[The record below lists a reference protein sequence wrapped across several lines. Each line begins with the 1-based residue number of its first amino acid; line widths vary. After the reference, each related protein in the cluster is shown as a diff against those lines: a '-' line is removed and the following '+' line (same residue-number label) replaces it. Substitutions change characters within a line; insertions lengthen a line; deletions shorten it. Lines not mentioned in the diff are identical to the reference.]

1 MQINVEDYEK
11 LGSFYLGREYDQ
23 KTKSME
29 DKLVMYDSK
38 DLVTHGVVLG
48 MTGSGKT
55 GLCLALLEEAAM
67 DGIPA
72 IVIDPKGDIA
82 NFCLT
87 FPDLNPSDFR
97 PWINEDDA
105 AKKGVTPD
113 EFAAAQAQMWKKG
126 LADWGQSGERIKQ
139 MRDKVDITVYTP
151 GSNAGIPVSIL
162 TSMQVPEFEIL
173 DDAELLGDRVEST
186 VSSILGLCGI
196 TADPIKSPEHILLSN
211 IMNHCW
217 HENEN
222 LDLGSIIEYVQKPPF
237 PTIGV
242 IAVDDFY
249 PPKKRNELAMQINS
263 LLASPGF
270 ATWMTG
276 EPLDV
281 KKMLYGEKAKPRIA
295 IYSLAH
301 LSDSERMFFVSLLLN
316 QTVGWMRGQSGTTS
330 LRALVY
336 MDEIYGY
343 LPPTQNPPS
352 KKPMMILL
360 KQARAFGVGVLL
372 ATQNPVDLDYKA
384 LSNIGTWFL
393 GRLQT
398 ERDKNRV
405 LDGLEGAASS
415 QNASFNR
422 ASLDTLLAGLGNRV
436 FLMNN
441 THEDGPVVFQVRWVM
456 TYLRGPLTRNQ
467 IKSLM
472 DPQRKK
478 YAAPPGM
485 AKRKPK
491 GALKGKSA
499 ATEATE
505 SDPEPEADEATNDDS
520 TAATSSSADGA
531 PSVPS
536 TIEQFYFP
544 PIKDSDDTMIYIP
557 AAFRAAEIS
566 INDASKDVFVKKKVI
581 LVNKLTEDMITID
594 PDKGTRI
601 EYDPN
606 KLSRQ
611 PVDGPVEWE
620 ALPDF
625 ARQSKTYTAARD
637 SFAAWASE
645 HETVDLTYCAMTNDY
660 STADETEDD
669 FRNRIGQKM
678 REVRDEKLDMIR
690 KKFGA
695 KVTSLQDDL
704 ARAQAAVDKQQAE
717 ARAAKVST
725 AVSIGQTILGVL
737 FGRKTS
743 SSTITSGARSARGA
757 GKAWKETGDL
767 RAAEEKLAEVEA
779 EIAAIND
786 EAQTQIDEMKR
797 MCDPANLEFTTE
809 SLRPLKK
816 NIVISAFGLAWL
828 PYLKNDKGMQQ
839 NWQA

>member
-1 MQINVEDYEK
+1 MQIKVEDYEK

-55 GLCLALLEEAAM
+55 GLCLTLLEEAAM

-87 FPDLNPSDFR
+87 FPDLSPSEFR

-105 AKKGVTPD
+105 TKKGMSPD
-113 EFAAAQAQMWKKG
+113 EFAAAQATMWTKG
-126 LADWGQSGERIKQ
+126 LADWGQSGDRIKQ
-139 MRDKVDITVYTP
+139 MRDKVDITIYTP

-162 TSMQVPEFEIL
+162 SSMQVPEFAIL

-217 HENEN
+217 HEDEN

-281 KKMLYGEKAKPRIA
+281 KKMLYGEKAKPQIA

-301 LSDSERMFFVSLLLN
+301 LNDSERMFFVSLLLN

-330 LRALVY
+330 LRAIVY

-352 KKPMMILL
+352 KKPMMLLL
-360 KQARAFGVGVLL
+360 KQARAFGVGMLL

-415 QNASFNR
+415 QNANFNR

-441 THEDGPVVFQVRWVM
+441 THEDGPVVFQVRWCM

-472 DPQRKK
+472 DPQRKQ
-478 YAAPPGM
+478 YAALPGTV
-485 AKRKPK
+485 KRKPK
-491 GALKGKSA
+491 GALRGKPSLKA
-499 ATEATE
+499 ADTEEEAA
-505 SDPEPEADEATNDDS
+505 EPEEEETAPTAT
-520 TAATSSSADGA
+520 SADGR

-536 TIEQFYFP
+536 TIEQFFFP
-544 PIKDSDDTMIYIP
+544 PVKDPGDATTVYIP

-581 LVNKLTEDMITID
+581 LVNKLSEDMITID

-601 EYDPN
+601 EFDPN
-606 KLSRQ
+606 KLSREAE
-611 PVDGPVEWE
+611 DGNVEWE

-637 SFAAWASE
+637 GFAAWAAE
-645 HETVDLTYCAMTNDY
+645 HETVDLFFSSMMNAY

-669 FRNRIGQKM
+669 FRNRIGQKL
-678 REVRDEKLDMIR
+678 REVRDEKLEAIR
-690 KKFGA
+690 KKYGA
-695 KVTSLQDDL
+695 KVGSLQDDL
-704 ARAQAAVDKQQAE
+704 VRAQAAVEKQQAE

-737 FGRKTS
+737 FGRKTT
-743 SSTITSGARSARGA
+743 SSTITAGARSAKGA
-757 GKAWKETGDL
+757 GKAWKEAGDL
-767 RAAEEKLAEVEA
+767 KSAEQKLADVEA
-779 EIAAIND
+779 EIAAINE
-786 EAQTQIDEMKR
+786 EAQEQLDEMKKL
-797 MCDPANLEFTTE
+797 CDPANLEFTKE

-816 NIVISAFGLAWL
+816 NIVIAAYGLGWL
-828 PYLKNDKGMQQ
+828 PYLKTDKGMSQ
-839 NWQA
+839 NWQAV

>member
-1 MQINVEDYEK
+1 MQINVADYEK

-23 KTKSME
+23 RQKVMQ

-55 GLCLALLEEAAM
+55 GLCLTLLEEAAM

-87 FPDLNPSDFR
+87 FPDLSPSDFR
-97 PWINEDDA
+97 PWINEEDA
-105 AKKGVTPD
+105 SKKGLTPD
-113 EFAAAQAQMWKKG
+113 EFAAAQAEMWKQG
-126 LADWGQSGERIKQ
+126 LADWGQSGERIGQ
-139 MRDKVDITVYTP
+139 LRNKVDITVYTP

-162 TSMQVPEFEIL
+162 SSMQVPEFEVL

-186 VSSILGLCGI
+186 VSSILGLVGI

-211 IMNHCW
+211 ILSHCW

-222 LDLGSIIEYVQKPPF
+222 LDLATIIEYVQKPPF

-242 IAVDDFY
+242 IAVDEFY
-249 PPKKRNELAMQINS
+249 APKKRNELAMQINS

-276 EPLDV
+276 EPLDI

-316 QTVGWMRGQSGTTS
+316 QTVGWMRSQAGTTS

-336 MDEIYGY
+336 MDEIFGY

-352 KKPMMILL
+352 KKPMMLLL
-360 KQARAFGVGVLL
+360 KQARAFGVGMLL

-398 ERDKNRV
+398 ERDKARV

-415 QNASFNR
+415 QNSNFNR
-422 ASLDTLLAGLGNRV
+422 ASMDTLLAGLGNRV

-441 THEDGPVVFQVRWVM
+441 THDDGPLIFQVRWCM
-456 TYLRGPLTRNQ
+456 TYLRGPLTRSQ

-472 DPQRKK
+472 DPQRKD
-478 YAAPPGM
+478 YPAPPG
-485 AKRKPK
+485 AKTGRKAK
-491 GALKGKSA
+491 GAKAKVVTDEETEEASSAPAEA
-499 ATEATE
+499 ATAGA
-505 SDPEPEADEATNDDS
+505 S
-520 TAATSSSADGA
+520 GA

-544 PIKDSDDTMIYIP
+544 LQKNQEEAEVVYIP
-557 AAFRAAEIS
+557 SVMRAAEIS
-566 INDASKDVFVKKKVI
+566 FNDAAKDIFVKKKI
-581 LVNKLTEDMITID
+581 ALVNKLSEDLITID
-594 PDKGTRI
+594 PAQGTKL
-601 EYDPN
+601 DFDAN
-606 KLSRQ
+606 SLSRS
-611 PVDGPVEWE
+611 PREGSVSWE

-637 SFAAWASE
+637 GFVAWAAD
-645 HETVDLTYCAMTNDY
+645 HITLDIFY
-660 STADETEDD
+660 SPMLDAYSSPNESEDD
-669 FRNRIGQKM
+669 FRARLGQRL
-678 REVRDEKLDMIR
+678 REVRDEKLDAIR
-690 KKFGA
+690 KKFGSKIA
-695 KVTSLQDDL
+695 ALEDDRQ
-704 ARAQAAVDKQQAE
+704 RAQAAVDKQQAE
-717 ARAAKVST
+717 ARAAKVGT

-737 FGRKTS
+737 LGRKTA
-743 SSTITSGARSARGA
+743 SSTISGGARSARGA

-767 RAAEEKLAEVEA
+767 RSAEMKLEEVEQTMA
-779 EIAAIND
+779 DLNA
-786 EAQTQIDEMKR
+786 EAQEQIEAMKVQ
-797 MCDPANLEFTTE
+797 CDPTTLEFTT
-809 SLRPLKK
+809 SSIRPLKK
-816 NIVISAFGLAWL
+816 NIVVQVYGLGWL
-828 PYLKNDKGMQQ
+828 PYLKKGDALEPA
-839 NWQA
+839 WQKA

>member
-1 MQINVEDYEK
+1 MQINVSDYEK
-11 LGSFYLGREYDQ
+11 LGSFYLGREYEQ
-23 KTKSME
+23 KTKSMK

-87 FPDLNPSDFR
+87 FPDLSPAEFR

-113 EFAAAQAQMWKKG
+113 EFAASTAEMWKKG
-126 LADWGQSGERIKQ
+126 LADWGQSGDRIKQ
-139 MRDKVDITVYTP
+139 MKERVDVTVYTP

-162 TSMQVPEFEIL
+162 NSMQVPEFEIL

-186 VSSILGLCGI
+186 VSSILGLVGI

-211 IMNHCW
+211 ILSHCW
-217 HENEN
+217 HENES
-222 LDLGSIIEYVQKPPF
+222 LDLASIIEYVQKPPF

-242 IAVDDFY
+242 IAIDDFY
-249 PPKKRNELAMQINS
+249 APKKRNELAMQINS

-270 ATWMTG
+270 ATWMMG

-281 KKMLYGEKAKPRIA
+281 KKMLYGEKGKPRIA

-301 LSDSERMFFVSLLLN
+301 LSDSERMYFVSLLLN
-316 QTVGWMRGQSGTTS
+316 QTVGWMRSLPGTTS

-343 LPPTQNPPS
+343 LPPSQNPPS
-352 KKPMMILL
+352 KKPMMLLL

-398 ERDKNRV
+398 ERDKARV

-415 QNASFNR
+415 QNATFKR
-422 ASLDTLLAGLGNRV
+422 DDLDKLLAGLGNRI

-441 THEDGPVVFQVRWVM
+441 THEDGPVVFQVRWCM
-456 TYLRGPLTRNQ
+456 TYLRGPLTRGQ
-467 IKSLM
+467 IKGLM
-472 DPQRKK
+472 DPQRKV
-478 YAAPPGM
+478 YALPPG
-485 AKRKPK
+485 ARTAKPK
-491 GALKGKSA
+491 GAIKKSPASDAGEAEVEEPASEA
-499 ATEATE
+499 A
-505 SDPEPEADEATNDDS
+505 
-520 TAATSSSADGA
+520 SSAPAGR
-531 PSVPS
+531 PSIPTS
-536 TIEQFYFP
+536 IEQFYFP
-544 PIKDSDDTMIYIP
+544 LQKDAGGNSIVYLPSAM
-557 AAFRAAEIS
+557 RAAEIS
-566 INDASKDVFVKKKVI
+566 FNDASKDIFVKKKVI
-581 LVNKLTEDMITID
+581 LINKLSDDLITID
-594 PDKGTRI
+594 PDKGTRV
-601 EYDPN
+601 EFDPN
-606 KLSRQ
+606 KLSRD
-611 PVDGPVEWE
+611 PSSDIAEYESV
-620 ALPDF
+620 PDF

-637 SFAAWASE
+637 SFAAWAAD
-645 HETVDLTYCAMTNDY
+645 HEVLEVFYCGIVDSY
-660 STADETEDD
+660 SQAGETEGD
-669 FRNRIGQKM
+669 FRVRIGQKL
-678 REVRDEKLDMIR
+678 REVRDKKLDEIR
-690 KKFGA
+690 TKYGS
-695 KVTSLQDDL
+695 KVAALSDDVQ
-704 ARAQAAVDKQQAE
+704 RAQAAVDKQQAE

-743 SSTITSGARSARGA
+743 ASTVSRGATAARGA
-757 GKAWKETGDL
+757 SKAWKESGDL
-767 RAAEEKLAEVEA
+767 KSAEQKLADIEQQ
-779 EIAAIND
+779 IADLND
-786 EAQTQIDEMKR
+786 EAQQQIDAMKQQ
-797 MCDPANLEFTTE
+797 CDVDSQEFTKT
-809 SLRPLKK
+809 SIRPLKK
-816 NIVISAFGLAWL
+816 NIVTTAYGLAWL
-828 PYLKNDKGMQQ
+828 PYVKKGDSLEQA
-839 NWQA
+839 WQPQP

>member
-11 LGSFYLGREYDQ
+11 LGSFYMGREYEQ
-23 KTKSME
+23 KTRTMK

-38 DLVTHGVVLG
+38 DLVTHGVVMG

-55 GLCLALLEEAAM
+55 GLCLTMLEEACM

-87 FPDLNPSDFR
+87 FPNLSPSEFR

-105 AKKGVTPD
+105 AKQNMTPD
-113 EFAAAQAQMWKKG
+113 DFAAAQAEMWKKG
-126 LADWGQSGERIKQ
+126 LADWGQGADRIKQ
-139 MRDKVDITVYTP
+139 MRDKVDVTIYTP

-162 TSMQVPEFEIL
+162 SSMAVPEFEIL

-217 HENEN
+217 HEDES
-222 LDLGSIIEYVQKPPF
+222 LDLGSIIEYVQQPPF

-281 KKMLYGEKAKPRIA
+281 KKMLYGEKSKPRIA

-352 KKPMMILL
+352 KKPMMLLL

-415 QNASFNR
+415 QSANFNR
-422 ASLDTLLAGLGNRV
+422 ASIDRLLAGLGNRV

-441 THEDGPVVFQVRWVM
+441 THEDGPVVFQVRWCM
-456 TYLRGPLTRNQ
+456 TYLRGPLTRSQ

-478 YAAPPGM
+478 YAALPGTV
-485 AKRKPK
+485 AKKPK
-491 GALKGKSA
+491 GTLKGKPKDDA
-499 ATEATE
+499 EEEPTEETKEPATVAVFSG
-505 SDPEPEADEATNDDS
+505 SD
-520 TAATSSSADGA
+520 DGR
-531 PSVPS
+531 PNVPS
-536 TIEQFYFP
+536 TIEQFFFP
-544 PIKDSDDTMIYIP
+544 PVKAPGEAPTVYIP

-566 INDASKDVFVKKKVI
+566 INDASKDIFVKKKVI
-581 LVNKLTEDMITID
+581 LVNKLSEEMITID

-601 EYDPN
+601 EFDPD
-606 KLSRQ
+606 KLSRE
-611 PVDGPVEWE
+611 PAEGTVEWE
-620 ALPDF
+620 TLPDF
-625 ARQSKTYTAARD
+625 AKQSKTYTAARD
-637 SFAAWASE
+637 AFFEWASS
-645 HETVDLTYCAMTNDY
+645 HETVDLLY
-660 STADETEDD
+660 SPTLNAYSEPGQSADD
-669 FRNRIGQKM
+669 FRNASAQKL
-678 REVRDEKLDMIR
+678 RELRDDKLDAIR

-695 KVTSLQDDL
+695 RAAALADDL
-704 ARAQAAVDKQQAE
+704 ARAEAAVDKQQQE
-717 ARAAKVST
+717 ARAAKIST
-725 AVSIGQTILGVL
+725 AVSIGQTILGVI
-737 FGRKTS
+737 FGRKTMS
-743 SSTITSGARSARGA
+743 TTITAGARSAKGA
-757 GKAWKETGDL
+757 GKAWKESGDL
-767 RAAEEKLAEVEA
+767 RTAEAKLEEVQA
-779 EIAAIND
+779 NIAAINE
-786 EAQTQIDEMKR
+786 EAQIQVDEMKHA
-797 MCDPANLEFTTE
+797 CDPANLEFTTE

-816 NIVISAFGLAWL
+816 HIVISAFGLGWL
-828 PYLKNDKGMQQ
+828 PYLKTDQGIAQ